1 MVDTFGP
8 PKAYLE
14 PSWLQVAIFIDFRRV
29 LASLESL
36 LGLSWEGF
44 GPILT
49 RSRAYLDPP

>member
-14 PSWLQVAIFIDFRRV
+14 PSWLQVAIFINLQSVF
-29 LASLESL
+29 ASLGSL

-44 GPILT
+44 GAPGPSLEEHKW
-49 RSRAYLDPP
+49 